1 MEHEDKVKFV
11 DGVLAKSQEW
21 QWFIECVE
29 QKFELDDIKNYEEFK
44 EKNIPLREILGKFI
58 RIVEVS
64 DKEWIFTQDVLQDL
78 FV

>member
-1 MEHEDKVKFV
+1 MEDNSLIQGRGIILDNYLEHEDKVKFV

-44 EKNIPLREILGKFI
+44 EKIYH
-58 RIVEVS
+58 
-64 DKEWIFTQDVLQDL
+64 
-78 FV
+78 